1 MEKGTRIETAC
12 FVVIAMRTNI
22 VQTIVSKLIGI
33 IERLKEYFIVKIIND
48 KTSLKVSVQY
58 DRIHSL
64 KGKQKCVWANNTSF
78 ESVL

>member
-33 IERLKEYFIVKIIND
+33 IGRLKEYFIATIISD
-48 KTSLKVSVQY
+48 KTSLMVHVQY
-58 DRIHSL
+58 DGIR
-64 KGKQKCVWANNTSF
+64 SF
-78 ESVL
+78 DR